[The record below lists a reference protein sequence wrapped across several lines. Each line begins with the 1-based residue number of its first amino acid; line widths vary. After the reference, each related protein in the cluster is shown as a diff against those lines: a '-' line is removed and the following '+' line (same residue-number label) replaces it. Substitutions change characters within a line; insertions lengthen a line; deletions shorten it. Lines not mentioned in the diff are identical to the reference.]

1 MKRVTVGLAPSGV
14 RKGGAGLDLPIAVG
28 LLVATGDLPPDCTA
42 GLGFC
47 GELGLNGSLR
57 HVPGMIALADASTAD
72 GLVVPLCDVNE
83 ATLVRESGV
92 HGAATLAQ
100 LVSILRRQ
108 SAWPVAEA
116 STPAAAAP
124 GPDLADVHG
133 QRVGRR
139 ALEVAAAGRHH
150 LLLIG
155 PPGSGKTMLA
165 ERLPGLLPPLTK
177 EEAMTVSRIHSS
189 AGVAM
194 PASPLQER
202 PPFRAPH
209 HQATIISLVGGG
221 SASPRPGEASLA
233 SPRVMK
239 CPWSKDPGHIP
250 EPVRSQVLWDALS
263 QLLRTAARRQARPLV
278 RVRHDPRT
286 RFQNLQR
293 ASAQPRTPADRRA
306 EPPP

>member
-1 MKRVTVGLAPSGV
+1 
-14 RKGGAGLDLPIAVG
+14 
-28 LLVATGDLPPDCTA
+28 
-42 GLGFC
+42 
-47 GELGLNGSLR
+47 
-57 HVPGMIALADASTAD
+57 
-72 GLVVPLCDVNE
+72 
-83 ATLVRESGV
+83 
-92 HGAATLAQ
+92 
-100 LVSILRRQ
+100 
-108 SAWPVAEA
+108 
-116 STPAAAAP
+116 
-124 GPDLADVHG
+124 
-133 QRVGRR
+133 
-139 ALEVAAAGRHH
+139 
-150 LLLIG
+150 
-155 PPGSGKTMLA
+155 MLA